1 MIEAGFTELV
11 EIIKTL
17 RGPNGCPWDRAQ
29 TLKTAKEYVL
39 EEAYELLDAVEK
51 TDHKGVLEEAG
62 DLLFQV
68 LFLINLEEE
77 EGSFHIKDV
86 IRNVKEKMIRRHP
99 HVFGNASVKDAD
111 EVLANWQKIKE
122 EEKGKKNKGSNGMPY
137 SMPGSK
143 QLTKIFKMLEKKAIR
158 IDIHDIAKRLKH
170 LSEETLF
177 EPDQELESK
186 KILNLL
192 LLLILYAFTKS
203 IDIDSEMKR
212 FAHSISRQLYSL
224 TEEAKGLNL
233 DDILPNA

>member
-1 MIEAGFTELV
+1 MIEAGFMELV

-29 TLKTAKEYVL
+29 TIKTAKEYVL

-51 TDHKGVLEEAG
+51 TDHKGILEEAG

-86 IRNVKEKMIRRHP
+86 IRNVKEKMVRRHP

-111 EVLANWQKIKE
+111 EVLANWQRIKE
-122 EEKGKKNKGSNGMPY
+122 EEKGKKNRDSNGMPY

-143 QLTKIFKMLEKKAIR
+143 QLTKVFKMLEKKAIR
-158 IDIHDIAKRLKH
+158 IDIHDLTKRLRH
-170 LSEETLF
+170 LSEKTLF

-186 KILNLL
+186 RILSLL
-192 LLLILYAFTKS
+192 LLFILYSFTKG
-203 IDIDSEMKR
+203 IDIDYEMKR
-212 FAHSISRQLYSL
+212 FAHSISRQLCSL
-224 TEEAKGLNL
+224 KEKGLNL